1 MSEREEKICS
11 NIGLVHTCA
20 RRFIG
25 RGIEYDD
32 LYQAGSMGLVKAVD
46 GFDES
51 RGLKFSTY
59 AVPVILGEIRRLFR
73 DGGTVK
79 VSRTLKEL
87 AMRVSRERD
96 AFCLRE
102 GREPSVTELSET
114 LGIEREQVAEALGV
128 LLPALSLTRS
138 GEENDGDEV
147 DIPVDSPE
155 EHITD
160 RLALRQL
167 LTELPPPD
175 RSLIE
180 YRYFKRQTQQV
191 TAEKLGMTQV
201 QVSRRERA
209 ILRQLREQ
217 LIG

>member
-1 MSEREEKICS
+1 MEDLFQLGC
-11 NIGLVHTCA
+11 IGFL
-20 RRFIG
+20 
-25 RGIEYDD
+25 
-32 LYQAGSMGLVKAVD
+32 KAVEGYD
-46 GFDES
+46 PDYGTQ
-51 RGLKFSTY
+51 FSTY
-59 AVPVILGEIRRLFR
+59 AVPKIAGEIRRFLR
-73 DGGTVK
+73 DDGTVK

-191 TAEKLGMTQV
+191 TAEKLDMTQV

>member
-20 RRFIG
+20 RRFMG

-102 GREPSVTELSET
+102 GREPSVTELANT
-114 LGIEREQVAEALGV
+114 LGIEREQAAEALGV

-138 GEENDGDEV
+138 GEESDGDEV

-167 LTELPPPD
+167 LSELPPPD